1 MKSLSTLLLATSVL
15 ATSVLVSSSLQA
27 KEVSGVQLD
36 DSVQLDGQT
45 LILNGAGVR
54 SKFFIDL
61 YVGSLYVPT
70 ALDSAQAVIDAPSAA
85 VRLNITSGMITADK
99 MKDAITQGFDDATDG
114 NTTPIA
120 AKIEQFM
127 GLFSAE
133 IVEGDQFTLLA
144 DKATGVTAYKNGQAQ
159 ATIAGED
166 FRQALLKI
174 WLGEQP
180 AQDSLKEAMLG
191 E

>member
-1 MKSLSTLLLATSVL
+1 MKYLSTLLFAGSVL
-15 ATSVLVSSSLQA
+15 LSSSLQA
-27 KEVSGVQLD
+27 KEVSGIQLD
-36 DSVQLDGQT
+36 DSITVEGQT
-45 LILNGAGVR
+45 LVLNGAGVR

-61 YVGSLYVPT
+61 YVGSLYVPANLNT
-70 ALDSAQAVIDAPSAA
+70 AQAALESPSVA

-99 MKDAITQGFDDATDG
+99 MKDAINEGFDDATDG
-114 NTTPIA
+114 NTTQIA

-144 DKATGVTAYKNGQAQ
+144 DKTTGVTAYKNGQAQ

-166 FRQALLKI
+166 FRQAVLKI
-174 WLGEQP
+174 WLGNEP

-191 E
+191 Q

>member
-1 MKSLSTLLLATSVL
+1 MKYLSPLLLATSML
-15 ATSVLVSSSLQA
+15 LSSSLQA

-36 DSVQLDGQT
+36 DSIT
-45 LILNGAGVR
+45 LEDQALVLNGAGVR

-61 YVGSLYVPT
+61 YVGSLYVPSQ
-70 ALDSAQAVIDAPSAA
+70 LDNAQAALDAPSVA

-99 MKDAITQGFDDATDG
+99 MKDAITEGFDDATDG

-133 IVEGDQFTLLA
+133 IIEGDQFTLLA

-174 WLGEQP
+174 WLGKAP

-191 E
+191 K

>member
-27 KEVSGVQLD
+27 KEVAGVQLD
-36 DSVQLDGQT
+36 DAINLGSQT
-45 LILNGAGVR
+45 LVLNGAGVR

-61 YVGSLYVPT
+61 YVGSLYVPQE
-70 ALDSAQAVIDAPSAA
+70 LDSTQAVLDAPSAA

-99 MKDAITQGFDDATDG
+99 MKDAINQGFADATDD
-114 NTTPIA
+114 NTAAISDKIA
-120 AKIEQFM
+120 QFM

-133 IVEGDQFTLLA
+133 IVAGDQFTLLA

-174 WLGEQP
+174 WLGKEP
-180 AQDSLKEAMLG
+180 AQDSLKDAMLG

>member
-1 MKSLSTLLLATSVL
+1 MKSLSTLLLASSVL
-15 ATSVLVSSSLQA
+15 LSSSLQA
-27 KEVSGVQLD
+27 KEVSGVQLA
-36 DSVQLDGQT
+36 DSVQLENQT
-45 LILNGAGVR
+45 LQLNGAGVR

-70 ALDSAQAVIDAPSAA
+70 HLDTAQAVIDAPSAA
-85 VRLNITSGMITADK
+85 VRLNITSGMITAEK
-99 MKDAITQGFDDATDG
+99 MKDAITEGFDDATDG
-114 NTTPIA
+114 NTAPIA

-159 ATIAGED
+159 ATIAGEE

-174 WLGEQP
+174 WLGATP
-180 AQDSLKEAMLG
+180 AQESLKDAMLG
-191 E
+191 K

>member
-15 ATSVLVSSSLQA
+15 ASSVLLSSSLQA

-36 DSVQLDGQT
+36 ESIDIDSQT
-45 LILNGAGVR
+45 LVLNGAGVR

-61 YVGSLYVPT
+61 YVGSLYVPKI
-70 ALDSAQAVIDAPSAA
+70 LDSTQAVLDAPTVA
-85 VRLNITSGMITADK
+85 VRLNITSGMITAEK
-99 MKDAITQGFDDATDG
+99 MKDAITEGFDDATDG
-114 NTTPIA
+114 NTTPIEA
-120 AKIEQFM
+120 QIEQFM

-133 IVEGDQFTLLA
+133 IVEGDQFTFLA
-144 DKATGVTAYKNGQAQ
+144 DKANGVTAYKNGEAQ
-159 ATIAGED
+159 ATIAGET

-174 WLGEQP
+174 WLGKEP

>member
-15 ATSVLVSSSLQA
+15 ATSMLVSSALQA

-36 DSVQLDGQT
+36 DSVQLDGKT
-45 LILNGAGVR
+45 LVLNGAGVR

-70 ALDSAQAVIDAPSAA
+70 NLDSAQAVIDAPSSA

-99 MKDAITQGFDDATDG
+99 MKDAINQGFDDATDG
-114 NTTPIA
+114 NTAPIA

-166 FRQALLKI
+166 FRQAVLKI
-174 WLGEQP
+174 WLGKEP

>member
-15 ATSVLVSSSLQA
+15 LSSSLQA
-27 KEVSGVQLD
+27 KEVSGVQLN
-36 DSVQLDGQT
+36 DSITVEGQT
-45 LILNGAGVR
+45 LVLNGAGVR

-61 YVGSLYVPT
+61 YVGSLYVPVNLNT
-70 ALDSAQAVIDAPSAA
+70 AQAALDAPSVA

-99 MKDAITQGFDDATDG
+99 MKDAINEGFDDATDG
-114 NTTPIA
+114 NTAPIA
-120 AKIEQFM
+120 VKIEQFM

-144 DKATGVTAYKNGQAQ
+144 DKVTGVTAYKNGQAQ

-166 FRQALLKI
+166 FRQAVLKI
-174 WLGEQP
+174 WLGNEP
-180 AQDSLKEAMLG
+180 AQDSLKDAMLG
-191 E
+191 Q